1 VPKKIDTE
9 LSIFY
14 INFIFIQARLEKL
27 SPFEMGK
34 FISRHFSCNS
44 ICCQQSDLPTFM
56 LVCLGEIFK
65 FHAFCQEDLL
75 VLQRIKMTCKT
86 LEDSSDQHNAQ
97 QDGKH
102 ITPQL
107 RTVGHCGGTP

>member
-44 ICCQQSDLPTFM
+44 ICCQQSDLPHIHVSMFR
-56 LVCLGEIFK
+56 GDFQIS
-65 FHAFCQEDLL
+65 
-75 VLQRIKMTCKT
+75 RI
-86 LEDSSDQHNAQ
+86 LSR
-97 QDGKH
+97 GF
-102 ITPQL
+102 
-107 RTVGHCGGTP
+107 VGVATHQNDM